1 MVLLVLH
8 KEYDAG
14 LKNTTNPTHV
24 NATPGRSKWYNF
36 TIQMQRLKVV
46 ERRKDHA
53 YIGKKICDMLHL
65 ALEER
70 QR

>member
-1 MVLLVLH
+1 MLLVLH

-24 NATPGRSKWYNF
+24 NATLGRSKWYKA
-36 TIQMQRLKVV
+36 TIQMQRLKVC

-53 YIGKKICDMLHL
+53 CTGQKISDMLRLHL
-65 ALEER
+65 E
-70 QR
+70 

>member
-1 MVLLVLH
+1 MVLLVIH

-14 LKNTTNPTHV
+14 LKNMANTTHV
-24 NATPGRSKWYNF
+24 NATPGRSKWYKF
-36 TIQMQRLKVV
+36 TIQMQRLKVG

-53 YIGKKICDMLHL
+53 YIGKKICDMLRL
-65 ALEER
+65 PLEER